1 MIKNMGWKVM
11 TALGLTVCLVLPV
24 TLLAV
29 EQMPPLIEDDEVE
42 IEIEL
47 EAKDLPPELP
57 FLEESD
63 EDTFIKKFRDKDK
76 EYIIKKRIKSSGM
89 VLKKLDLNEDSVVD
103 AHEIGVALK
112 KLGVDVGEAEELS
125 DRLMEYDENGDE
137 VLDYQELKQMRKDRP
152 SLLKE
157 FLGRREQF
165 RDKFDLNKDGA
176 IGDDE
181 WDQVREARKRWS
193 SRRQEQ
199 LQSRQPR
206 HQDPH
211 QRRLRGPQQ
220 PQMSPD
226 RQGFQQEGPRQPHMG
241 KGGQHEQFQRKGF
254 DRSARRGE
262 LAQKGHGKAG
272 GGSSPATVA
281 AEIHQNIVR
290 VFQMTA
296 KRLEK
301 AGDHNRALIV
311 YAKLAEVEVHMAKAL
326 IRIQEKEFDEAVD
339 ELNNIVEVARS
350 LPDIGPLPEVKK
362 EQVEEQQEE

>member
-1 MIKNMGWKVM
+1 
-11 TALGLTVCLVLPV
+11 
-24 TLLAV
+24 
-29 EQMPPLIEDDEVE
+29 MPPLIEDEEVE
-42 IEIEL
+42 IEIEI
-47 EAKDLPPELP
+47 EERDLPPELP
-57 FLEESD
+57 FMKESD
-63 EDTFIKKFRDKDK
+63 EDTLIKKFRDKDK

-89 VLKKLDLNEDSVVD
+89 ALKKLDLNEDSVVD

-112 KLGVDVGEAEELS
+112 KLGIDIGEAEELS

-165 RDKFDLNKDGA
+165 RDKFDFNKDGS
-176 IGDDE
+176 IDDDE

-199 LQSRQPR
+199 LRE
-206 HQDPH
+206 HQQH
-211 QRRLRGPQQ
+211 QRRPQHGFGDQGQQ
-220 PQMSPD
+220 PQMGPGG
-226 RQGFQQEGPRQPHMG
+226 QGFRQEGPRQPQMG
-241 KGGQHEQFQRKGF
+241 PGGQGYLPQGQQHKQFQRKGL

-262 LAQKGHGKAG
+262 YAQKGHGKAG

-281 AEIHQNIVR
+281 AEIHENIVR

-301 AGDHNRALIV
+301 AGDHNRALVV

-326 IRIQEKEFDEAVD
+326 IRIQEREFDEAVD

-350 LPDIGPLPEVKK
+350 LPDIGPLPEIQK
-362 EQVEEQQEE
+362 EKDKEEEKQE